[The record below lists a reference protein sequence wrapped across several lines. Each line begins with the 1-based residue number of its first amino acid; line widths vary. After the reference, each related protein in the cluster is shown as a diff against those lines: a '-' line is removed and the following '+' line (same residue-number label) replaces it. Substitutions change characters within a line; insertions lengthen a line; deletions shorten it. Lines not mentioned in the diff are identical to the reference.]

1 MVPDVTAPVDTAP
14 VETAP
19 AETASVTGVEGGPG
33 VTQPAPEA
41 APAPEANPAAN
52 PAPAGGGP
60 TVTPVEG
67 CGRPDRDQADLRSAT
82 AS

>member
-1 MVPDVTAPVDTAP
+1 MLDD
-14 VETAP
+14 ETSTP
-19 AETASVTGVEGGPG
+19 AESTAAEP
-33 VTQPAPEA
+33 

-67 CGRPDRDQADLRSAT
+67 P
-82 AS
+82 